1 MAFSKT
7 LVGRWKFA
15 AERALAPGLA
25 RTLNEVAEYLRTG
38 ERDFA
43 GLERAAATVLEED
56 GFRVDYVS
64 IRRPDLQPPASSD
77 KHLVILAA
85 AWLGT
90 TRLIDNL
97 PVALVDN
104 LPVSLE

>member
-1 MAFSKT
+1 
-7 LVGRWKFA
+7 
-15 AERALAPGLA
+15 
-25 RTLNEVAEYLRTG
+25 
-38 ERDFA
+38 
-43 GLERAAATVLEED
+43 
-56 GFRVDYVS
+56 VDYVS
-64 IRRPDLQPPASSD
+64 IRRPDLQAPASRD
-77 KHLVILAA
+77 THLVILAA